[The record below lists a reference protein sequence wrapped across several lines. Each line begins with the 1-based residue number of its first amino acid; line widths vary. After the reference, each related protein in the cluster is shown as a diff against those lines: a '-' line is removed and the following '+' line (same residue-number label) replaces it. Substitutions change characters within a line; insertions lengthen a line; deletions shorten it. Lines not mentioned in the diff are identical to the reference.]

1 MPQKN
6 VFSYQAQREDNLHV
20 KAQLVQ
26 QQLAGT
32 NTLSSHPE
40 NSWQLPPFSS
50 VRRNGGVLNKLSY
63 ALRRALLH
71 TPSASPPRAGIP
83 VAFDQCR
90 EFLCVCK
97 PSCIMVVLMT
107 TLFIKIAVL
116 PLGTHQIMQTAL
128 QPMSFLLHQTLS
140 PGKRLQ
146 KLLSQAKHICS
157 NERC

>member
-1 MPQKN
+1 MRE
-6 VFSYQAQREDNLHV
+6 YQQRFIKEEIFENALEEYFFLSGIERGQPPCEGTACTTTAGRNKHSE
-20 KAQLVQ
+20 
-26 QQLAGT
+26 LA
-32 NTLSSHPE
+32 PE

-63 ALRRALLH
+63 ALPRALLH

-128 QPMSFLLHQTLS
+128 QPMSFLLH
-140 PGKRLQ
+140 
-146 KLLSQAKHICS
+146 
-157 NERC
+157 